1 MPTKL
6 QAAGIT
12 MLALG
17 AIAAGFAL
25 AQPQHDPNYEPPRTP
40 WGDPDLQGRWPGTDM
55 VGVPMQRNEAF
66 GERNWL
72 TEAEY
77 QDEVARRERQAEIDL
92 AEFEIDNA
100 DSTPG
105 GAVGGPVS
113 PPPHRH
119 ERGEPQY
126 QASLIVDPANGRYPA
141 RVGQAGGGGRG
152 GRGGG
157 GGFGGNSADSYL
169 DRSNYDRCIS
179 RGIAGSVLPVIYNTG
194 NEIIQGPGYVAIRN
208 EMIHEARI
216 IPLDGRPHADPAIR
230 MWLGDSRG
238 YWDGDTLVIET
249 RNLNDQ
255 TSIGAN
261 GGGQAIDP
269 DSVLTERL
277 TRVSDDVLLYRMT
290 IDDPTTWTAPWT
302 FELPLRRDDSY
313 GMFEYA
319 CHEGNYAMFN
329 ILSGAR
335 AEERRAAEAAAA
347 GE

>member
-1 MPTKL
+1 
-6 QAAGIT
+6 
-12 MLALG
+12 
-17 AIAAGFAL
+17 
-25 AQPQHDPNYEPPRTP
+25 
-40 WGDPDLQGRWPGTDM
+40 
-55 VGVPMQRNEAF
+55 
-66 GERNWL
+66 
-72 TEAEY
+72 
-77 QDEVARRERQAEIDL
+77 
-92 AEFEIDNA
+92 
-100 DSTPG
+100 
-105 GAVGGPVS
+105 
-113 PPPHRH
+113 
-119 ERGEPQY
+119 
-126 QASLIVDPANGRYPA
+126 
-141 RVGQAGGGGRG
+141 
-152 GRGGG
+152 
-157 GGFGGNSADSYL
+157 
-169 DRSNYDRCIS
+169 
-179 RGIAGSVLPVIYNTG
+179 
-194 NEIIQGPGYVAIRN
+194 VAIRN